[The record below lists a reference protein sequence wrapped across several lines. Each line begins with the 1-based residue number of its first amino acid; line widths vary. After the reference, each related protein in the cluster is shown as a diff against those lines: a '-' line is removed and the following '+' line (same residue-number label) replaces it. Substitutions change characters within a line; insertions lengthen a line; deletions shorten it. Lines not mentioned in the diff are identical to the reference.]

1 MKIST
6 SVLSTMVGVPPSVI
20 ISPVDTRVVS
30 GPILPTSP
38 TAPGVEV
45 SINLKRRF
53 TYKKKKDGLMER
65 TKVRTRNFPF

>member
-45 SINLKRRF
+45 SFN
-53 TYKKKKDGLMER
+53 
-65 TKVRTRNFPF
+65 